1 MGIILDEPFP
11 VYPHGFGPHVIEAFE
26 RESGRTVIGNCPAS
40 GTEIIQRLGDQHV
53 ATGALIVYTSAD
65 SVFQIAAHEEVVPVA
80 ELYRYCEVAR
90 RILVGADAVG
100 RVIARP
106 FVGTSGTYSR
116 TPRRRDFSLKPP
128 RSTLLDHL
136 QSAGIETVGIGK
148 IDDLFAG
155 QGLSTAIH
163 TASNAEG
170 MDRTLG
176 ALDEH
181 PEGMIFVNLVETD
194 MVWGHRNDPRGFAGA
209 LEQFDARLGDML
221 SRLTPADALFI
232 SADHGCDP
240 TTPSTDHSR
249 EVVPILCYGPGLG
262 RGVNLGRRQ
271 TYADLAATL
280 AGIHGVTPTGGG
292 ESFLPLIS
300 IDRV

>member
-1 MGIILDEPFP
+1 
-11 VYPHGFGPHVIEAFE
+11 
-26 RESGRTVIGNCPAS
+26 
-40 GTEIIQRLGDQHV
+40 
-53 ATGALIVYTSAD
+53 
-65 SVFQIAAHEEVVPVA
+65 
-80 ELYRYCEVAR
+80 
-90 RILVGADAVG
+90 
-100 RVIARP
+100 
-106 FVGTSGTYSR
+106 
-116 TPRRRDFSLKPP
+116 LKPP